1 MSERVTLVIGAGSG
15 IGRACAQLLAER
27 GERLVLAGRRE
38 APLAALASALGGPIE
53 VAVADVTQEDGA
65 RSLVEFT
72 QRRFGRLDAAINS
85 FGMVP
90 RYGNPL
96 DRLRAEDLR
105 SVLTANLRG
114 VFLAV
119 QAQAQ
124 AMAVGGAIVVLGS
137 VLGEV
142 GWANQAP
149 FSAAKHGIRG
159 LCLTWAK
166 ELAERG
172 IRLNVVEPGLVEA
185 PTVERL
191 AGKTLAAE
199 GLDLSAVPDLIT
211 VARTVVWLCS
221 DDARAIQGQAIGVG
235 GQVRRV

>member
-27 GERLVLAGRRE
+27 GERLVLAGRQA
-38 APLAALASALGGPIE
+38 APLHALAEELGGEVE
-53 VAVADVTQEDGA
+53 VATADVSQEGGA
-65 RSLVEFT
+65 TALVLAA

-105 SVLTANLRG
+105 SVLAANLRG

-119 QAQAQ
+119 QAEAHG
-124 AMAVGGAIVVLGS
+124 MTSGGAIVVLGS

-142 GWANQAP
+142 GWAKQGL
-149 FSAAKHGIRG
+149 FSAAKHGVRG

-166 ELAERG
+166 ELEG
-172 IRLNVVEPGLVEA
+172 QGVRLNVVEPGLVEA

-191 AGKTLAAE
+191 AGKALEVE
-199 GLDLSAVPDLIT
+199 GLDLSRAPDVTT
-211 VARTVVWLCS
+211 VARTVVWLS
-221 DDARAIQGQAIGVG
+221 GDDSRAIQGQAIVVG
-235 GQVRRV
+235 GHVRRV

>member
-1 MSERVTLVIGAGSG
+1 MSDRVTLVIGAGSG
-15 IGRACAQLLAER
+15 IGQACAQLLAER
-27 GERLVLAGRRE
+27 GDRLVLAGRQE
-38 APLAALASALGGPIE
+38 APLRALAAELGGEVEVATADVSLNDGATTLVSAAL
-53 VAVADVTQEDGA
+53 
-65 RSLVEFT
+65 
-72 QRRFGRLDAAINS
+72 RRFGRLDAAINT

-105 SVLTANLRG
+105 GVLAANLRG

-119 QAQAQ
+119 QAEAQ
-124 AMAVGGAIVVLGS
+124 VMNSGGAIVVLGS

-142 GWANQAP
+142 GWAKQAP

-166 ELAERG
+166 ELEAQG
-172 IRLNVVEPGLVEA
+172 VRLNVVEPGLVQA

-191 AGKTLAAE
+191 VGKSVEAE
-199 GLDLSAVPDLIT
+199 GLDLSGAPDALA
-211 VARTVVWLCS
+211 VARTVVWLSS
-221 DDARAIQGQAIGVG
+221 DDSRAIQGQAIGVG
-235 GQVRRV
+235 GHVRRV

>member
-1 MSERVTLVIGAGSG
+1 MRDRVTLVIGAGSG

-27 GERLVLAGRRE
+27 GDRLVLAGRQE
-38 APLAALASALGGPIE
+38 APLRALAAELGSEVEVATADVSLNDGATTLVSAAL
-53 VAVADVTQEDGA
+53 
-65 RSLVEFT
+65 
-72 QRRFGRLDAAINS
+72 RRFGRLDAAINT

-96 DRLRAEDLR
+96 DRLRVEDLR
-105 SVLTANLRG
+105 GVLAANLRG

-119 QAQAQ
+119 QAEAQ
-124 AMAVGGAIVVLGS
+124 VMSSGGAIVVLGS

-142 GWANQAP
+142 GWAKQGP

-166 ELAERG
+166 ELEAQG
-172 IRLNVVEPGLVEA
+172 VRLNVVEPGLVQA

-191 AGKTLAAE
+191 VGKSLDAE
-199 GLDLSAVPDLIT
+199 GLDLSGAPDALA
-211 VARTVVWLCS
+211 VARTVVWLSS
-221 DDARAIQGQAIGVG
+221 DDSRAIQGQAIGVG
-235 GQVRRV
+235 GHVRRV